1 MNQRGLRVFVIT
13 VMMSVLFLPSCLKE
27 GTTTILLNDPQ
38 EIPFIT
44 DYLPRDLLDLYGEE
58 HIFFGNQPPVI
69 NMEFRSL
76 HEYVATN
83 LEPPFAPQPG
93 QLSPI
98 AHYHL
103 FRNQYLQIAD
113 YLCMSSEE
121 TFCKIISPVY
131 LTGRDSSFTAF
142 FNEIT
147 HTEGTPVHAVLM
159 SGTMTAQGVK
169 DFRYGYKIL
178 SYQDSVAP
186 GTVYPV
192 NSIFIFKD
200 FDGLAEQCSWFHDDL
215 LTPQTP

>member
-1 MNQRGLRVFVIT
+1 MSQRGLRFLAVM
-13 VMMSVLFLPSCLKE
+13 VMMSVSLLPSCLKD

-44 DYLPRDLLDLYGEE
+44 TYLPSDLLDLFGEE
-58 HIFFGNQPPVI
+58 HVFFGNQPPVVD
-69 NMEFRSL
+69 MEFKSL
-76 HEYVATN
+76 HEYVTTN

-98 AHYHL
+98 AHYHK
-103 FRNQYLQIAD
+103 FRNQYLQVSD
-113 YLCMSSEE
+113 YICMSSEE
-121 TFCKIISPVY
+121 SFCKIISPVY

-142 FNEIT
+142 FNET
-147 HTEGTPVHAVLM
+147 TSTEGSPVHAVLL
-159 SGTMTAQGVK
+159 SGKLSAQGIK

-178 SYQDSVAP
+178 SYNDSVAP

-200 FDGLAEQCSWFHDDL
+200 VDGLAEHSDWFHEDL
-215 LTPQTP
+215 LNPPTP